1 MVLKMDTS
9 SQHII
14 TLAILL
20 LTQRDTLQAFTL
32 ISSSSLTHGQI
43 TEAGILNATA
53 NVCKTLVE
61 QEGGNF
67 ALLPNQL
74 AVDSLAEAC
83 LFTDSVKTFQ
93 IAIRVISSRNA
104 AVDLERPFSEEYH
117 FDDESFIRGR
127 SLITRGLA
135 TIKANIKQGN
145 FISARLTV
153 GEILHTLQDFYSHSN
168 WVELGNMFAYSNLI
182 RADLNIDN
190 IADSSTPTC
199 RNCVGDNC
207 ENNILENIITEKK
220 LTSGYFNLFSSSK
233 PDGKCSHGGAV
244 DQTSDSDPRGGINK
258 DAVDSE
264 HGHLHTQAAQ
274 TAIAA
279 TTELLLDI
287 RGAAGDA
294 DFLRLM
300 GISRSSSSSSSAL
313 CFVVDTSA
321 SMANVLA
328 ELKKVTSSII
338 NSISKL
344 PSVFILI
351 SFSNTGLGP
360 LLRTTES
367 DIFLSQINILSA
379 SGGGNSPE
387 PGRSLEAL
395 WMALSEAPPSSQI
408 FVFTDAPPTDAHL
421 ESTVLAL
428 IETTQTGVNFFLTN
442 VGRSGQRSNELYQSL
457 TEASG
462 GQAIVITEEQFPQA
476 VTIITDSIRP
486 ALVTISQTVRDP
498 GTTETF
504 SFTVDDS
511 VKNLT
516 VYITG
521 STPSFTI
528 ISASGASQ
536 SSGTSS
542 GSLGTIQTEGN
553 FISVLL
559 NSPPQKGQ
567 WRINMN
573 SLQPYTI
580 TVTGESAIDFL
591 YDIVE
596 VFQSPTPGFA
606 TLESRP
612 PASGNTSL
620 SVTLT
625 GGSSIK
631 LTDVA
636 LIQVSGSD
644 EVKGTVEKTDS
655 GGYLVTMTRVPE
667 GSFYVQLRGTNESS
681 TSSDNVFQRQSSNQ
695 LKAST
700 ISIKAQENL
709 NWKPGTN
716 LTIPFTMTTT
726 NSTGGNFTIQARN
739 SRGLSSSFPSSVTL
753 EAGGRTEGTVTLT
766 APLDT
771 PSGTDVTLTIEAEAP
786 GGSDSNYVVLRL
798 TVIADVADITAPV
811 CQVVS
816 VNSNCNGNCTLQTWD
831 FTASLNDGNGTG
843 IERITAS
850 ETLGN
855 LTTSTQPGPE
865 GFNVTVAFFS
875 APCCTEEVI
884 LVAVDAVGNV
894 GSCTIRS
901 GGVQLRS
908 PPLSLWISVAC
919 LVLARTLSL

>member
-1 MVLKMDTS
+1 MDTS
-9 SQHII
+9 SLHII

-20 LTQRDTLQAFTL
+20 SMQSGTLQAFTL

-67 ALLPNQL
+67 ALLPDQL
-74 AVDSLAEAC
+74 TVDSLAEAC
-83 LFTDSVKTFQ
+83 LFTDSVRTFQ

-104 AVDLERPFSEEYH
+104 AVDIERLFSEEYH
-117 FDDESFIRGR
+117 FDDESFILGKG
-127 SLITRGLA
+127 LITRGLA
-135 TIKANIKQGN
+135 TIKASIKQGN
-145 FISARLTV
+145 FISAQLTV

-168 WVELGNMFAYSNLI
+168 WIELGNLFAFSNLL

-190 IADSSTPTC
+190 IADSNTPTC

-220 LTSGYFNLFSSSK
+220 LTSGYFNLLSSSK

-264 HGHLHTQAAQ
+264 HGFLHTQAAQ

-279 TTELLLDI
+279 TAELLLDI
-287 RGAAGDA
+287 REAAGDA
-294 DFLRLM
+294 DFLRLL

-328 ELKKVTSSII
+328 ELKTATSSII
-338 NSISKL
+338 NVSNL
-344 PSVFILI
+344 PPVFILI
-351 SFSNTGLGP
+351 SFSSTGLGP
-360 LLRTTES
+360 LLRTTDA
-367 DIFLSQINILSA
+367 DIFLSQLNLLSA

-387 PGRSLEAL
+387 PGPSLEAL

-408 FVFTDAPPTDAHL
+408 FVFTDAPPTDAQL

-428 IETTQTGVNFFLTN
+428 IETTQTVVNFFLTT
-442 VGRSGQRSNELYQSL
+442 VGRSSQRSNELYQSL

-462 GQAIVITEEQFPQA
+462 GQAIVITEEQFPGA
-476 VTIITDSIRP
+476 VTIISNSIRP
-486 ALVTISQTVRDP
+486 ALATILQAVRDP

-516 VYITG
+516 MYITG
-521 STPSFTI
+521 NSPAFTI

-553 FISVLL
+553 FIFVLL
-559 NSPPQKGQ
+559 NSPPERGQ

-591 YDIVE
+591 YDVVE
-596 VFQSPTPGFA
+596 VFQSPLPGFT

-612 PASGNTSL
+612 PASGNVSL
-620 SVTLT
+620 SITLT

-636 LIQVSGSD
+636 LVQVAGSD
-644 EVKGTVEKTDS
+644 EVKGTVEETDS
-655 GGYLVTMTRVPE
+655 GGYLVTTTRVPA

-681 TSSDNVFQRQSSNQ
+681 TSSNNVFQRQSSNQ
-695 LKAST
+695 LKASA
-700 ISIKAQENL
+700 ISIKAQGNL

-726 NSTGGNFTIQARN
+726 NSTGGNVTIQARN

-753 EAGGRTEGTVTLT
+753 EAGGRTEGNVTLT
-766 APLDT
+766 APSDT
-771 PSGTDVTLTIEAEAP
+771 PSGTDVTLTIDAEAP

-798 TVIADVADITAPV
+798 TVIDDVADITAPV
-811 CQVVS
+811 CQVDS
-816 VNSNCNGNCTLQTWD
+816 VNSNCNDNCTLQTWN

-843 IERITAS
+843 IDRITAS
-850 ETLGN
+850 EILGN

-865 GFNVTVAFFS
+865 GFNVTLAFFS
-875 APCCTEEVI
+875 APCCTEEVR
-884 LVAVDAVGNV
+884 LVVVDAVGNV

-901 GGVQLRS
+901 GGVQLRF
-908 PPLSLWISVAC
+908 PPLSLWVSMAG
-919 LVLARTLSL
+919 LVLYRTLSR